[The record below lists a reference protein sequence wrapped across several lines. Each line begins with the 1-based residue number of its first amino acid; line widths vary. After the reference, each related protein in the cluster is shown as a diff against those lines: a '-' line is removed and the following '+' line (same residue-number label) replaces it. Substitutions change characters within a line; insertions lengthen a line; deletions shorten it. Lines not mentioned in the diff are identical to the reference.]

1 MSSPLPTADA
11 EATLRLRGIA
21 LYSLAMLLFSCTDAC
36 AKYAG
41 QFVPVMEVVWLRFL
55 VQVLLAALVFQPWRA
70 IALYKTRRPVMQF
83 LRGLFLAGSTIFNFL
98 AIHEL
103 PLDMTMSIGFSAPFI
118 TAALAGPL
126 LGEWAGPRRWAAIL
140 VGFAG
145 VLVITMPG
153 VGSLKPAIFLSLAA
167 ASSNA
172 FYILST
178 RLLTRTESSAG
189 LLLYSA
195 LIPMLVLAPVSLP
208 MMAMPP
214 TAIVALCLFL
224 TGALAF
230 AGHWCL
236 VRAHQQTA
244 VPVLAPFMYTGLIW
258 MILLGYLFFGDVPE
272 PRTLVGASIIIASG
286 LYLLYRERAKSPGRQ
301 QPIDVLDG

>member
-1 MSSPLPTADA
+1 MSSPLLTADA
-11 EATLRLRGIA
+11 EASLRLRGIA
-21 LYSLAMLLFSCTDAC
+21 LYSLAMLLFAGTDAC

-41 QFVPVMEVVWLRFL
+41 QFVPVMEVVWLRFF
-55 VQVLLAALVFQPWRA
+55 VQVVLALLLFRPWRA
-70 IALYKTRRPVMQF
+70 FAPYRTRRPVMQF
-83 LRGLFLAGSTIFNFL
+83 LRGMALAGSTVFNFL
-98 AIHEL
+98 AVHEL
-103 PLDMTMSIGFSAPFI
+103 QLDQTMSIGFSAPFI

-153 VGSLKPAIFLSLAA
+153 FGTLKPAIFLSLAA
-167 ASSNA
+167 ALSNA

-178 RLLTRTESSAG
+178 RLLTRTDSSSG
-189 LLLYSA
+189 LLLYSG
-195 LIPMLVLAPVSLP
+195 LIPMLILAPASAPSMV
-208 MMAMPP
+208 APP
-214 TAIVALCLFL
+214 TVVVALCVFL

-236 VRAHQQTA
+236 VRAHKQTA

-258 MILLGYLFFGDVPE
+258 MILLGYFIFGDVPE
-272 PRTLVGASIIIASG
+272 PRTLAGASIIIASG
-286 LYLLYRERAKSPGRQ
+286 LYLLYREGVKSPARQ
-301 QPIDVLDG
+301 EPVDVLDG

>member
-21 LYSLAMLLFSCTDAC
+21 MYSLAMFLFAGTDAC

-41 QFVPVMEVVWLRFL
+41 QFVPVMEVVWLRFV
-55 VQVLLAALVFQPWRA
+55 VQIVLAVLVFQPWRA
-70 IALYKTRRPVMQF
+70 IALYKTRRPGMQF
-83 LRGLFLAGSTIFNFL
+83 LRGMFLAGSTVFNFL
-98 AIHEL
+98 AVHEL
-103 PLDMTMSIGFSAPFI
+103 QLDQTMSIGFSAPFI

-140 VGFAG
+140 VGFVG

-153 VGSLKPAIFLSLAA
+153 FGSLKPAMFLSLAA

-178 RLLTRTESSAG
+178 RLLTRTDSSAG
-189 LLLYSA
+189 LLLYSG
-195 LIPMLVLAPVSLP
+195 LIPALVLSPVAVP
-208 MMAMPP
+208 MIVAPP
-214 TAIVALCLFL
+214 TLLVGVCMFL

-236 VRAHQQTA
+236 VHAHKQTA

-258 MILLGYLFFGDVPE
+258 MILLGYLVFNDVPA

-286 LYLLYRERAKSPGRQ
+286 LYLLYRERVKAPKRQ
-301 QPIDVLDG
+301 EPVDVLDG

>member
-21 LYSLAMLLFSCTDAC
+21 MYSLAMFLFSCTDAC

-41 QFVPVMEVVWLRFL
+41 QFIPVMEVVWLRFF
-55 VQVLLAALVFQPWRA
+55 VQVVLASLVFRPWRA
-70 IALYKTRRPVMQF
+70 IALYKTKRPVMQF
-83 LRGLFLAGSTIFNFL
+83 MRGMFLAGSTVFNFL

-103 PLDMTMSIGFSAPFI
+103 QLDQTMSIGFSAPFI

-126 LGEWAGPRRWAAIL
+126 LGEWAGPRRWAAIV
-140 VGFAG
+140 VGFVG

-153 VGSLKPAIFLSLAA
+153 FGSLKPAIFLSLASA
-167 ASSNA
+167 TSNA

-195 LIPMLVLAPVSLP
+195 LIPMLVLSPVALP
-208 MMAMPP
+208 ILTAPP
-214 TAIVALCLFL
+214 TAVVAICLFL

-236 VRAHQQTA
+236 VRAHKQTA

-258 MILLGYLFFGDVPE
+258 MILLGYFIFNDVPS
-272 PRTLVGASIIIASG
+272 PRTIAGASIIIASG
-286 LYLLYRERAKSPGRQ
+286 LYLLYRERVKSPERQ
-301 QPIDVLDG
+301 EPIDVLDA

>member
-1 MSSPLPTADA
+1 MSSPLPIADA
-11 EATLRLRGIA
+11 EAALRLRGIA
-21 LYSLAMLLFSCTDAC
+21 LYSLAMLLFAGTDAC

-41 QFVPVMEVVWLRFL
+41 QFVPVMEVVWVRFL
-55 VQVLLAALVFQPWRA
+55 VQVVLAVLVFQPWRA
-70 IALYKTRRPVMQF
+70 IALYKTRRPVLQF
-83 LRGLFLAGSTIFNFL
+83 MRGMFLAGSTIFNFL
-98 AIHEL
+98 AIHQL
-103 PLDMTMSIGFSAPFI
+103 QLDQTMSIGFSAPFI

-145 VLVITMPG
+145 VLIITMPG
-153 VGSLKPAIFLSLAA
+153 FGTLKPAIFLSLAA
-167 ASSNA
+167 AFSNA

-195 LIPMLVLAPVSLP
+195 LIPMLVLSPISVPTITAPPSWL
-208 MMAMPP
+208 
-214 TAIVALCLFL
+214 IGLCMFL

-230 AGHWCL
+230 IGHWCL
-236 VRAHQQTA
+236 VQAHRQTA

-258 MILLGYLFFGDVPE
+258 MILLGYLVFGDKPE

-286 LYLLYRERAKSPGRQ
+286 LYLLYRERVREPERQ
-301 QPIDVLDG
+301 QPVDVLDG

>member
-11 EATLRLRGIA
+11 EAPLRLRGIA
-21 LYSLAMLLFSCTDAC
+21 LYSLAMFLFAGTDAC

-41 QFVPVMEVVWLRFL
+41 QFVPVMQVVWLRFL
-55 VQVLLAALVFQPWRA
+55 VQVLLAILVFQPWRA
-70 IALYKTRRPVMQF
+70 IALYRTRRPVMQF
-83 LRGLFLAGSTIFNFL
+83 VRGMFLAGSTIFNFL
-98 AIHEL
+98 AIHQL
-103 PLDMTMSIGFSAPFI
+103 QLDQTMSIGFSAPFI

-140 VGFAG
+140 VGFVG

-153 VGSLKPAIFLSLAA
+153 FGSLKPAIFLSLAA
-167 ASSNA
+167 AFSNA

-195 LIPMLVLAPVSLP
+195 TIPMLLIAPVAVP
-208 MMAMPP
+208 VMAVPP
-214 TAIVALCLFL
+214 TLLIALCLFL
-224 TGALAF
+224 TGALGF

-258 MILLGYLFFGDVPE
+258 MILLGYFIFHDVPE

-286 LYLLYRERAKSPGRQ
+286 LYLLYRERVKAPDRQ
-301 QPIDVLDG
+301 APVDVLDG

>member
-1 MSSPLPTADA
+1 MSPPLPTADA

-21 LYSLAMLLFSCTDAC
+21 LYSLAMLLFAGTDAC
-36 AKYAG
+36 AKFAG

-55 VQVLLAALVFQPWRA
+55 VQVVLAALVFQPWRA

-83 LRGLFLAGSTIFNFL
+83 LRGMFLAGSTIFNFL

-103 PLDMTMSIGFSAPFI
+103 QLDQTMSIGFSAPFI

-140 VGFAG
+140 VGFIG

-153 VGSLKPAIFLSLAA
+153 FGSLKPAIFLSLAA
-167 ASSNA
+167 ACSNA

-195 LIPMLVLAPVSLP
+195 LIPMLVLSPVALP
-208 MMAMPP
+208 AMAMPP
-214 TAIVALCLFL
+214 TPVVALCLVL

-230 AGHWCL
+230 IGHWCL
-236 VRAHQQTA
+236 VRAHHMTA

-258 MILLGYLFFGDVPE
+258 MILLGYLIFGDVPA
-272 PRTLVGASIIIASG
+272 PRTLVGAGIIIASG
-286 LYLLYRERAKSPGRQ
+286 LYLLYRERVKAPDRLT
-301 QPIDVLDG
+301 PVDVLDA